1 LDGGFVKVDRLRVFA
16 PFLFVDGVLVLVVVW
31 LLELDWIVHNVLYGY
46 GLVFS
51 VDWAV
56 PYWVAF
62 RMSLGLILFS
72 VAVVTVVGFVSFRRV
87 RLESEKTVFLCKA
100 CGRVWVELDR
110 NMRMRGELPKFRI
123 LLSCPSCDR
132 RLLDLETGIIQ
143 NNELEARGSSGV
155 KG

>member
-1 LDGGFVKVDRLRVFA
+1 MRVDRLRVFA

-72 VAVVTVVGFVSFRRV
+72 VAVMSTFSAGNFVSCTSFR
-87 RLESEKTVFLCKA
+87 
-100 CGRVWVELDR
+100 
-110 NMRMRGELPKFRI
+110 
-123 LLSCPSCDR
+123 
-132 RLLDLETGIIQ
+132 
-143 NNELEARGSSGV
+143 
-155 KG
+155 